1 MVCSVPGT
9 MMRTNA
15 WGLLGRLR
23 MVFCEV
29 VSNLLSDLAG
39 TEVVSSPRP
48 FHGRGENLTHT
59 EAVASFRL
67 SRTMSVLDSFISTW
81 EVGFPATEDAARE
94 TGDCDL
100 DGRASVQSVKGC
112 ALYLHQT
119 LGRKGSSFHLSDK
132 WPRVKPCKEGALSK
146 ISHGLDHL
154 IWLICLEFGSKEHWK
169 WRGKR
174 KVPKRRLYSKIQ
186 NKELR
191 KIIFV
196 MAWGGGGGSHLLRA
210 FCGIISF

>member
-9 MMRTNA
+9 MLRTNA
-15 WGLLGRLR
+15 WGLLGRLGV
-23 MVFCEV
+23 VFCEV

-39 TEVVSSPRP
+39 TEVVSSPREP
-48 FHGRGENLTHT
+48 DPHWGCCLTQAQSDYVSSGQFHKHLASGLPSHWGRSWGNWGPWFGWE
-59 EAVASFRL
+59 SL
-67 SRTMSVLDSFISTW
+67 SSKCERVCFIFAPDPGKKS
-81 EVGFPATEDAARE
+81 E
-94 TGDCDL
+94 
-100 DGRASVQSVKGC
+100 
-112 ALYLHQT
+112 
-119 LGRKGSSFHLSDK
+119 SSFHLSDK
-132 WPRVKPCKEGALSK
+132 WPRVKLCKEGALSK

-169 WRGKR
+169 WRGKS

-196 MAWGGGGGSHLLRA
+196 MASGGSHLLRA